1 MILGRSRTARFTRFG
16 SWSVSRLVWVVALA
30 TVACGKEGPP
40 LPPLHLVPDAVSNV
54 VVRRSGNEVRFSFVL
69 PSKNMNG
76 PGTVDLGRVEIY
88 AATVAGAAAPV
99 ANRELMSA
107 KNLVGTIEVRQ
118 PLPPGEDPA
127 TKPADKRPAP
137 GETTTFVEILDE
149 AKLKPAYT
157 AVDPAA
163 APVPAQPAA
172 AQVPPVA
179 TQPGPNKRV
188 YSIRGAARNG
198 RPGQPAA
205 RIEVPLVEIPPPAT
219 ALKATFSEKAINL
232 AWDAPAL
239 AEGTAQFNV
248 YTAEGL
254 TPLNAAPLA
263 TAAFERPG
271 VEFGKEEC
279 FVVRT
284 VVSAGV
290 VAIESGASERVCVT
304 PADTFAPSPATGLNA
319 VGSDGL
325 ISLIWNASSDA
336 DLAGY
341 LVLRGEA
348 PGDTLQPLTPAPIKE
363 TTFRDTS
370 VKAGTR
376 YVYVVVAVDTA
387 GNRSVPSNRVEE
399 AAR

>member
-1 MILGRSRTARFTRFG
+1 MNLAR
-16 SWSVSRLVWVVALA
+16 VVCVAALA
-30 TVACGKEGPP
+30 TVACGKSGPP

-69 PSKNMNG
+69 PAKNMNG

-88 AATVAGAAAPV
+88 AATVAGGATPV

-118 PLPPGEDPA
+118 PAPPGEDPA
-127 TKPADKRPAP
+127 TKPADKAVDTRPAP
-137 GETTTFVEILDE
+137 GETATFVEMLDA

-157 AVDPAA
+157 AVAPATAA
-163 APVPAQPAA
+163 ATVPPTA

-179 TQPGPNKRV
+179 TLPGPDKRV
-188 YSIRGAARNG
+188 YSIRGAARSG

-205 RIEVPLVEIPPPAT
+205 RIEVPLVDIPSPAT
-219 ALKATFSEKAINL
+219 DLKATFTDKAINL
-232 AWDAPAL
+232 AWTAPTV
-239 AEGTAQFNV
+239 AEGTPQFNV
-248 YTAEGL
+248 YTADGL
-254 TPLNAAPLA
+254 SPLNPAPLA

-284 VVSAGV
+284 VVTAGV
-290 VAIESGASERVCVT
+290 VALESGASERVCVT
-304 PADTFAPSPATGLNA
+304 PADTFAPSPATGLSA
-319 VGSDGL
+319 VASSGL
-325 ISLIWNASSDA
+325 ISLIWNAANDA

-363 TTFRDTS
+363 TTFRDTT
-370 VKAGTR
+370 VKPGTR

-387 GNRSVPSNRVEE
+387 GNRSTPSNRVEE

>member
-1 MILGRSRTARFTRFG
+1 MARVTRFG
-16 SWSVSRLVWVVALA
+16 VPGSHRIWSGTVCLAALV
-30 TVACGKEGPP
+30 TFACGKEGPP
-40 LPPLHLVPDAVSNV
+40 LPPLHLVPEAVSSV

-69 PSKNMNG
+69 PSKNVNG

-88 AATVAGAAAPV
+88 AATVAGGAAPV
-99 ANRELMSA
+99 ADRELMSA

-118 PLPPGEDPA
+118 PLPPGEDTA
-127 TKPADKRPAP
+127 TQPADTRPAP
-137 GETTTFVEILDE
+137 GETTTFVEVLDDT
-149 AKLKPAYT
+149 KLKPAYT

-163 APVPAQPAA
+163 AA
-172 AQVPPVA
+172 VA
-179 TQPGPNKRV
+179 TQPGPDKRV
-188 YSIRGAARNG
+188 YRIRGAARNG

-205 RIEVPLVEIPPPAT
+205 RIEVPLVEIPAPAT
-219 ALKATFSEKAINL
+219 ALKASFTEKAINL
-232 AWDAPAL
+232 AWTAPAL
-239 AEGTAQFNV
+239 AEGAAQFNV

-254 TPLNAAPLA
+254 APLNAAPLA

-290 VAIESGASERVCVT
+290 VAIESGASERACVT